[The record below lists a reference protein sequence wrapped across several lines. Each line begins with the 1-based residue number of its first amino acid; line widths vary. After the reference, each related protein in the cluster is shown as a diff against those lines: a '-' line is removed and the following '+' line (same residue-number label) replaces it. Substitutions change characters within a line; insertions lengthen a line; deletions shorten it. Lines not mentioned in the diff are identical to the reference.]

1 MKKIQTNKEN
11 QFMSEVKDLVCP
23 ICGEPTNVYMGKARK
38 DRLCKKHG
46 KMRNDGLIDVNADSL
61 FFEVATGTVLNPPRV
76 EKKPVSATR
85 ENKNNEDDLT
95 CIICGEPSNG
105 KDVCKKCYSEIM
117 STQKDVDKNKK
128 PWELKDYYYNLKAFI
143 SRLKNHEEVT
153 KNIYKL
159 YAIAW
164 LTKSLHN
171 DEQLSDVVYSDTK
184 HLVKIRDRLKEIKF
198 DEQHKQNDK
207 TIIAVADIEKN
218 RATDGHICKS
228 EGEVIIDDILYRG
241 QVCHAYE
248 RRVKEIPQSER
259 TVLADWFVPLN
270 GFEGI
275 YIEYWGMDT
284 TDYQDNKEEKLKLYE
299 KYHNEVRLIQINKND
314 IKDRQNL
321 EDMIFQEL
329 KNLGWKK

>member
-1 MKKIQTNKEN
+1 MDEI
-11 QFMSEVKDLVCP
+11 KDLVCP
-23 ICGEPTNVYMGKARK
+23 ICGEPTNVYMGKARR

-46 KMRNDGLIDVNADSL
+46 KRRNDGLIDVNADGL
-61 FFEVATGTVLNPPRV
+61 FVEIATGTILNPSNV
-76 EKKPVSATR
+76 EKKPEPVKET
-85 ENKNNEDDLT
+85 KNSTDELT
-95 CIICGEPSNG
+95 CIICGANSNG
-105 KDVCKKCYSEIM
+105 KEVCKRCYSEIM
-117 STQKDVDKNKK
+117 NTQGELDKNKK

-164 LTKSLHN
+164 LSKNLYS
-171 DEQLSDVVYSDTK
+171 DEQLSDVVCTDAKY
-184 HLVKIRDRLKEIKF
+184 LVKIRDRLKELKF

-228 EGEVIIDDILYRG
+228 EGEVIIDDILYNG

-284 TDYQDNKEEKLKLYE
+284 ADYQDNKEEKLKLYE
-299 KYHNEVRLIQINKND
+299 KYKDEVKLIEINKND

-321 EDMIFQEL
+321 ADTIFQKL
-329 KNLGWKK
+329 KIFGWKR